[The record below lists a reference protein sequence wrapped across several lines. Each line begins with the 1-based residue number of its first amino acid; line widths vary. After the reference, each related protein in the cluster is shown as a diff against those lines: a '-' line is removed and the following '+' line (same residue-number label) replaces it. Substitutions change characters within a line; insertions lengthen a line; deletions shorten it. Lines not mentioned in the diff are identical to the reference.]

1 MNHSF
6 KIYNA
11 SAGSG
16 KTHTLTKE
24 YLKIIL
30 KNQKSYQ
37 KILAITFTNKAVA
50 EMKTRILTS
59 LFEFSKEEIHDKY
72 QALFTS
78 LLEELEIDKKELQK
92 KAKNTLKD
100 ILHNYAFFD
109 ISTIDKFTH
118 RLIRTFAKDLK
129 IPQNFDVILDTNLLI
144 EEAVSKL
151 INKAGSDEKLTK
163 VLIDFALDKADG
175 NKSWDVSYDLIK
187 TSALLFKENNLDPLN
202 KLKDK
207 NIASFV
213 NVQLSLK
220 EKIKTLEEDIS
231 ENANT
236 ILKLIRDNSLS
247 FSDFNRGS
255 FPKLIDKIAQGIIKI
270 DSSLKWIQN
279 FNTNPLYAKSCD
291 EDIKSILNGL
301 HIEFSNLFN
310 QIQEKANQLKMLR
323 NIFKNIVPLTVLNAL
338 RQEIKTI
345 EATKNQLH
353 ISNFNTLISEQI
365 KDQPAPFIYERL
377 GEKYNHF
384 FIDEF
389 QDTSELQWRNLIPL
403 IDNALA
409 STNGS
414 LFLVGDA
421 KQAIYRWRGG
431 KAEQFLNLIS
441 LYENPFVVPPKVES
455 LPVNYRSHKEIV
467 EFNNAFFTST
477 LNVFQNTA
485 YRNLFE
491 EGNQQKV
498 KIDNDGLV
506 QLHFLETNDQKTLNE
521 QYCDEVLNTI
531 NEIMHQNYEYSD
543 ICILVRRNADGVLLA
558 DFLSQNDIPIISSE
572 SLLLNNHPKV
582 RFLINLLHLIET
594 PNDDELA
601 YNILSFLA
609 TDNTKRHEFISNHLK
624 SCLSYL
630 DSEFNFDL
638 TKLKT
643 KSVYDLIEDAIKQ
656 FDFVPFSDAHIN
668 YFMDVIIEVEENEG
682 ESITTFLDYWE
693 KKKDKLSVSSPNG
706 INAVQIMTVHKS
718 KGLEFNLVIYPFAN
732 SRIHQEI
739 EPKLWLPVDANEF
752 NGFEQMLI
760 SKNSEVVSYSEK
772 AEEIFNAEHHKLELD
787 FFNVLYVA
795 LTRAVKGLYVITKK
809 DLTKSGA
816 YKMNVTSGLFIDFL
830 KQKELWQ
837 DHQNQYTFGKIPVKI
852 SNEVIEEP
860 QVVQYQ
866 YSYKN
871 RPNLNI
877 LTRSGFSWSTDSDKA
892 LSKGNLMHYIMSHI
906 KTAADI
912 DSAIFLGTNTDNYT
926 QEEYDYIH
934 SITHKIVQH
943 PSLNQYFQSDFD
955 ILNEKDIMTDKGAI
969 LRPDRVVIKN
979 NSATIIDYKTGK
991 KNSKFTEQ
999 LYSYADALEMM
1010 GYAIE
1015 NKIIVYIN
1023 EDIQLEF
1030 I

>member
-1 MNHSF
+1 LNHSF
-6 KIYNA
+6 KIFNA

-30 KNQKSYQ
+30 KNQKAYQ

-50 EMKTRILTS
+50 EMKTRILSS

-72 QALFTS
+72 RALYNS

-92 KAKNTLKD
+92 KAKYTLKD

-118 RLIRTFAKDLK
+118 RLVRTFSKDLK

-151 INKAGSDEKLTK
+151 VNKAGSHEKLTK

-187 TSALLFKENNLDPLN
+187 ISALLFKENNFDPLN
-202 KLKDK
+202 KLKEKD
-207 NIASFV
+207 IDSFIK
-213 NVQLSLK
+213 VQVSLK
-220 EKIKTLEEDIS
+220 EKIKTLEKDIG

-236 ILKLIRDNSLS
+236 ILKLISDNGLA

-255 FPKLIDKIAQGIIKI
+255 FPKLIAKIAKGIIKF
-270 DSSLKWIQN
+270 DANLNWIQN
-279 FNTNPLYAKSCD
+279 FNTNPLYTKTCD
-291 EDIKSILNGL
+291 QGIKSILDEL
-301 HIEFSNLFN
+301 HIEFSNLFD
-310 QIQEKANQLKMLR
+310 QIQKKATHLKMLR

-338 RQEIKTI
+338 RQEIKSI
-345 EATKNQLH
+345 ETTKNQLH

-409 STNGS
+409 SSHGS

-441 LYENPFVVPPKVES
+441 LYENPFVVAPKVES

-477 LNVFQNTA
+477 LNVFQNSA

-491 EGNQQKV
+491 EGNQQEV
-498 KIDNDGLV
+498 KIYNDGLV
-506 QLHFLETNDQKTLNE
+506 QLHFLEINDQKTLNE
-521 QYCDEVLNTI
+521 QYCDDVLKTI
-531 NEIMHQNYEYSD
+531 NEIVHQNYEYSD
-543 ICILVRRNADGVLLA
+543 VCILVRRNDDGVLLA

-572 SLLLNNHPKV
+572 SLLIKNNPKV
-582 RFLINLLHLIET
+582 RFLIKLLKLIET
-594 PNDDELA
+594 PYDEELA
-601 YNILSFLA
+601 YDILAFLA
-609 TDNTKRHEFISNHLK
+609 PNNIKRHGFISNNLK
-624 SCLSYL
+624 HCIAYL
-630 DSEFNFDL
+630 DSEFNFNL

-656 FDFVPFSDAHIN
+656 FDLVPFSDAHIN

-682 ESITTFLDYWE
+682 ESITIFLDYWE
-693 KKKDKLSVSSPNG
+693 KKKDKLSVSSPDG

-718 KGLEFNLVIYPFAN
+718 KGLEFNFVIYPFAN

-739 EPKLWLPVDANEF
+739 EPKLWLPVEPKEF

-760 SKNSEVVSYSEK
+760 SKSGEVVEYSEK
-772 AEEIFNAEHHKLELD
+772 AEELFNAEHHKLELD

-809 DLTKSGA
+809 DLAKSGA
-816 YKMNVTSGLFIDFL
+816 HKMNVTSGLFIDFL
-830 KQKELWQ
+830 KQKELWK
-837 DHQNQYTFGKIPVKI
+837 DHQNKYIFGKIPVKLT
-852 SNEVIEEP
+852 NEVIEEP

-866 YSYKN
+866 YSNKN

-877 LTRSGFSWSTDSDKA
+877 VTQSGLSWSTDRDKA
-892 LSKGNLMHYIMSHI
+892 LSKGNLIHYIMSHI
-906 KTAADI
+906 KTAEDI
-912 DSAIFLGTNTDNYT
+912 DRAIFLGVNTDVYT
-926 QEEYDYIH
+926 QEEYAYIH
-934 SITHKIVQH
+934 GITHKIVQH
-943 PSLNQYFQSDFD
+943 PSLNQYFQSDFE
-955 ILNEKDIMTDKGAI
+955 ILNEKDIITEKGTF

-979 NSATIIDYKTGK
+979 KKAIILDYKTGK

-1023 EDIQLEF
+1023 EDIHLEF